1 MPVVALLSVLVGI
14 ALQSSPTHA
23 GSATAAE
30 SVEDCAAAGD
40 VQPAHG
46 SMAMAATAATR
57 ASRYQPLD
65 ISGQTV
71 LITGASAGIGAATA
85 VRFAELG
92 CKLVLVA
99 RREERLN
106 QIKADLTE
114 QYGVA
119 VHTVVL
125 DVADMA
131 GITAMP
137 AALPPAFAEIDILVN
152 NAGFAKGVAKA
163 TENDIATIQAMMQ
176 VNVVALMAI
185 TKFFSPGMVARGRGH
200 IINIGSIAGHEA
212 YGGGSIYCAT
222 KFAVDAFTTSTR
234 HDLVDTPVR
243 VTAISPGAVNTDF
256 STVRYGDKAKADD
269 VYTGFNPLL
278 ADDIADNVGY
288 AATRPLNVQIAD
300 IVVLANAQSSAKTVS
315 RGGTH

>member
-1 MPVVALLSVLVGI
+1 MHRVAVLSVLLGL
-14 ALQSSPTHA
+14 ALHSTLPHA
-23 GSATAAE
+23 AAEPAEDCTAAE
-30 SVEDCAAAGD
+30 KGCETEGPSK
-40 VQPAHG
+40 
-46 SMAMAATAATR
+46 MAAPRT
-57 ASRYQPLD
+57 SRYQPLD

-99 RREERLN
+99 RREDRLN

-125 DVADMA
+125 DVADIA
-131 GITAMP
+131 ALAAMP
-137 AALPPAFAEIDILVN
+137 ATLPAAFAEVDILVN

-163 TENDIATIQAMMQ
+163 TENDLATIQAMMQ
-176 VNVVALMAI
+176 VNVVALMSI
-185 TKFFSPGMVARGRGH
+185 TALFSPGMVTRGRGH

-212 YGGGSIYCAT
+212 YAGGSIYCAT
-222 KFAVDAFTTSTR
+222 KHAVDAFTTSTR

-243 VTAISPGAVNTDF
+243 VTAISPGAVNTEF
-256 STVRYGDKAKADD
+256 STVRYDGDTNKADD
-269 VYTGFNPLL
+269 VYAGFNPLL

-288 AATRPLNVQIAD
+288 AATRPLNVQVAD
-300 IVVLANAQSSAKTVS
+300 IVVLANAQSGAKTVS
-315 RGGTH
+315 RTGTH